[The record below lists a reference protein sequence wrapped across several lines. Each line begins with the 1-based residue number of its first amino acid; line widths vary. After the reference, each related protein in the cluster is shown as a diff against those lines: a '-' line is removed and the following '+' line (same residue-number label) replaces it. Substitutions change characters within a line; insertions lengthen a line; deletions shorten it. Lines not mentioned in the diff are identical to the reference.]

1 MLSDAERNA
10 WVTYLTTGEIAEN
23 VLVFEPGEH
32 GRLWEF
38 FAASDRIIHKRQFL
52 KRMVA
57 AFPHVVDMEKRGR
70 SLPSDTREILQ
81 KWVKRRLV
89 DSQMLM
95 PENLA
100 WVRWIILN
108 DISSVNGA
116 ANEKLAKS
124 FVLKRLSGGRFIL
137 SNEGIDYLSH
147 LISNIALDERASSE
161 QVREPTV
168 GPDLDE
174 ENAINEMLRKDFL
187 RIVGRFKHTQR
198 FPRHPV
204 DAYARMDE
212 EGFDLASRPRPKLV
226 SEETRVKMLDKNLVP
241 PPDDV
246 IEDIKDEIAAKRK
259 RLRPDEMLEENDK
272 DLRKIEA
279 QIRKHP
285 YLGQAIPMQRPDFV
299 RLNRAD
305 PDYLKVR

>member
-10 WVTYLTTGEIAEN
+10 WVTYLTTGDIAEN

-32 GRLWEF
+32 GRLWEGS
-38 FAASDRIIHKRQFL
+38 AASDRIIHKRQFL

-70 SLPSDTREILQ
+70 SLPSDTRKILEG
-81 KWVKRRLV
+81 WVRDGRVSL
-89 DSQMLM
+89 QQLM
-95 PENLA
+95 PENVA
-100 WVRWIILN
+100 WLSWVILS
-108 DISSVNGA
+108 DPSSVRGGPS
-116 ANEKLAKS
+116 EIVSRSFIQRLRVFAKPNYRGP
-124 FVLKRLSGGRFIL
+124 KMA
-137 SNEGIDYLSH
+137 YLRH
-147 LISNIALDERASSE
+147 LIGLIGLDERASSE

-212 EGFDLASRPRPKLV
+212 DGFDLKSRPRAKLV

-259 RLRPDEMLEENDK
+259 RMRPDEMLAENDA
-272 DLRKIEA
+272 DLRKIET

-299 RLNRAD
+299 RLTRAD

>member
-32 GRLWEF
+32 GRLWEGS
-38 FAASDRIIHKRQFL
+38 AASDRIVHKRQFL

-70 SLPSDTREILQ
+70 NLPSDTREILQ
-81 KWVKRRLV
+81 KWVKNRRIT
-89 DSQMLM
+89 SQMLM

-108 DISSVNGA
+108 DVSSAHGA

-124 FVLKRLSGGRFIL
+124 FIFARLLRGL
-137 SNEGIDYLSH
+137 LWLPKQVIDYLDN
-147 LISNIALDERASSE
+147 LISIIALDERSSSE

-168 GPDLDE
+168 GLDLDE
-174 ENAINEMLRKDFL
+174 ENAVNEMLRKDFL

-198 FPRHPV
+198 FPR
-204 DAYARMDE
+204 
-212 EGFDLASRPRPKLV
+212 
-226 SEETRVKMLDKNLVP
+226 
-241 PPDDV
+241 
-246 IEDIKDEIAAKRK
+246 
-259 RLRPDEMLEENDK
+259 
-272 DLRKIEA
+272 
-279 QIRKHP
+279 
-285 YLGQAIPMQRPDFV
+285 
-299 RLNRAD
+299 
-305 PDYLKVR
+305 